1 MKVAI
6 VCTTPENSKAI
17 KTLCGAG
24 VKKNPDG
31 SLSFKKEFDTKVDAT
46 QWLYDRAYEIAKD
59 VHELKAYNSQ
69 IRVYGQLTYDVA
81 TAKIKKLKD

>member
-6 VCTTPENSKAI
+6 VCTAPEKAKI
-17 KTLCGAG
+17 KKLCGSG
-24 VKKNPDG
+24 IKKNSDG
-31 SLSFKKEFDTKVDAT
+31 TFTFKQEFDTKVDAT

-59 VHELKAYNSQ
+59 VYELKAYNSQ

>member
-6 VCTTPENSKAI
+6 VCEAPEKSKAI
-17 KTLCGAG
+17 KTLCGSG
-24 VKKNPDG
+24 IKKNPDG
-31 SLSFKKEFDTKVDAT
+31 SLTFKREFDTKVDAT

-59 VHELKAYNSQ
+59 DQELKAYNSQ

>member
-6 VCTTPENSKAI
+6 VCEAPEKSKAI

-24 VKKNPDG
+24 IKKNPDG
-31 SLSFKKEFDTKVDAT
+31 SLTFKREFDTKVDAT

-59 VHELKAYNSQ
+59 DKELKSYNSE
-69 IRVYGQLTYDVA
+69 IRVYSQLTYDVA
-81 TAKIKKLKD
+81 TAKIKKLNK